1 MSNQTQHMSLL
12 GVSIEIPMPFAEGH
26 VCTAGEAAT
35 LNQAFKEAVGN
46 NNRSMVQKEL
56 DEQNGDV
63 KKGDD
68 NYNNV
73 LDDDREAKVREAVQA
88 YAETFKLGAGGAGG
102 RRGPTDPVGKKAH
115 LRAVALID
123 AKLAANGRP
132 SVASILRSDNE
143 EAKEVMKEK
152 IAEIAAR
159 PDVMDWAKKEV
170 KREQD
175 QLAKMAESVD
185 LDLAGV

>member
-1 MSNQTQHMSLL
+1 MATETQHMSLL
-12 GVSIEIPMPFAEGH
+12 GVSVEIPKPFAEGH

-46 NNRSMVQKEL
+46 NNRAAVQKEL
-56 DEQNGDV
+56 DEQNGEV

-68 NYNNV
+68 NYNAV
-73 LDDDREAKVREAVQA
+73 LDDDREKKVVAAIRE
-88 YAETFKLGAGGAGG
+88 YAAEYKLGSGGAGG

-115 LRAVALID
+115 LRATAMID
-123 AKLAANGRP
+123 AKLASAGRP
-132 SVASILRSDNE
+132 SVATILRSDNE
-143 EAKEVMKEK
+143 DAKETIKEK

-159 PDVMDWAKKEV
+159 PDVVEWAKKEV

-175 QLAKMAESVD
+175 QLAKMVD
-185 LDLAGV
+185 AVDIDI